1 MQVVDRDLILRK
13 LADLDQYVDQVSEYR
28 NITVEEYRKDWKT
41 QRIVERT
48 LQLAIEVCLDIANHV
63 IADRR
68 LRVPATHAESFT
80 ILAEAGLLESAQRDA
95 MIRMS
100 GFRNLIVHE
109 YARIDPGMVLRTL
122 REHLGD
128 FSRFK
133 TAVLA
138 WI

>member
-1 MQVVDRDLILRK
+1 MVDKDLILRK
-13 LADLDQYVDQVSEYR
+13 LADLDQYLSQVSEYKD
-28 NITVEEYRKDWKT
+28 ITAERYQQEWRT

-48 LQLAIEVCLDIANHV
+48 LQLAIEVCLDIANHI

-68 LRVPATHAESFT
+68 LRVPATYAEVFGV
-80 ILAEAGLLESAQRDA
+80 LAEARLLDPTERDA
-95 MIRMS
+95 MVRMS

-109 YARIDPGMVLRTL
+109 YARIDPAMVVRIL

-128 FSRFK
+128 FARFK
-133 TAVLA
+133 TAVLR

>member
-1 MQVVDRDLILRK
+1 VVDKDLILRK
-13 LADLDQYVDQVSEYR
+13 LADLDQYLGQVSEYQD
-28 NITVEEYRKDWKT
+28 ISAEQYQQEWKT

-48 LQLAIEVCLDIANHV
+48 LQLAIEVCLDIANHI

-68 LRVPATHAESFT
+68 LRVPATYAEVFAV
-80 ILAEAGLLESAQRDA
+80 IAEAGLLDQTERDA
-95 MIRMS
+95 MVRMS

-109 YARIDPGMVLRTL
+109 YARIDPAMVVRVL

-128 FSRFK
+128 FVRFK
-133 TAVLA
+133 TAVLR

>member
-1 MQVVDRDLILRK
+1 MVDKDLILRK
-13 LADLDQYVDQVSEYR
+13 LADLDQYLGQVSEYQDISAER
-28 NITVEEYRKDWKT
+28 YRQEWKI

-48 LQLAIEVCLDIANHV
+48 LQLAIEVCLDIANHI

-68 LRVPATHAESFT
+68 LRVPATYAEIFT
-80 ILAEAGLLESAQRDA
+80 VLAEAGLLDPTERDA
-95 MIRMS
+95 MVRLS

-109 YARIDPGMVLRTL
+109 YARIDPAMVVRVL

-128 FSRFK
+128 FACFK
-133 TAVLA
+133 TAVLR

>member
-1 MQVVDRDLILRK
+1 MVDRDLILRK
-13 LADLDQYVDQVSEYR
+13 LADLDQYLDQVSEYR

-68 LRVPATHAESFT
+68 LRVPATHAETFT
-80 ILAEAGLLESAQRDA
+80 VLAEAGLLDSAQRDA

-109 YARIDPGMVLRTL
+109 YARIDPDMVLRTL

-128 FSRFK
+128 FTRFK

>member
-1 MQVVDRDLILRK
+1 MVDKDLILRK
-13 LADLDQYVDQVSEYR
+13 LADLDQYVSQVSEYR
-28 NITVEEYRKDWKT
+28 GIAVEDYRKEWKI

-63 IADRR
+63 IADRN
-68 LRVPATHAESFT
+68 LRVPATYAEVFEVLS
-80 ILAEAGLLESAQRDA
+80 EAGLLDSVRRDT

-109 YARIDPGMVLRTL
+109 YGRIDPAMVVRIL

-128 FSRFK
+128 FAGYK
-133 TAVLA
+133 TAVLG

>member
-1 MQVVDRDLILRK
+1 MVDRDLILRK